1 MYRTERNYE
10 NLNKGIF
17 PGAGRFDIPILRPEL
32 TTAENWISFNYAK
45 GCEEPS
51 EHGVHF
57 FVDDYQFNRIWAH
70 PDNYLGM
77 MARFDTVCTPDFS
90 TYTDFPRIIQIYNHY
105 RKHWLGA
112 YWQAHGIKVIPTISW
127 STPDS
132 FAWCFDGEPI
142 GGAVAVSSVGTQAN
156 PESADLFMA
165 GYNEMLRRLQPA
177 QIIFYGKVPAAAV
190 QNAPPSTAPQAMGG
204 GSLLSVGPISYT
216 PLNQKDEADLGKVW
230 NGYDIN
236 TKLAINQYIRQDQT
250 NTGYGVGQNLNH
262 KLENGQALNAN
273 EQYMVNMMDAAMHP
287 LGKNTTLIR
296 AAHQDFLEALGVKN
310 YQRMTDAQLN
320 AAVQGVEYTEK
331 KFVSTAYDAKKN
343 PFIGG
348 SQSGGREVF
357 INISTP
363 ASTNCI
369 MGNLKQAEI
378 IFSRDT
384 KYRVKGAHFDGTFAN
399 PRVGGTLPRVIVDV
413 EIYE

>member
-1 MYRTERNYE
+1 M
-10 NLNKGIF
+10 G
-17 PGAGRFDIPILRPEL
+17 GRGSNSGL
-32 TTAENWISFNYAK
+32 ASS
-45 GCEEPS
+45 GS
-51 EHGVHF
+51 
-57 FVDDYQFNRIWAH
+57 
-70 PDNYLGM
+70 M
-77 MARFDTVCTPDFS
+77 TPQ
-90 TYTDFPRIIQIYNHY
+90 PQINP
-105 RKHWLGA
+105 A
-112 YWQAHGIKVIPTISW
+112 PQA
-127 STPDS
+127 
-132 FAWCFDGEPI
+132 
-142 GGAVAVSSVGTQAN
+142 
-156 PESADLFMA
+156 M
-165 GYNEMLRRLQPA
+165 PA
-177 QIIFYGKVPAAAV
+177 PAAAV

-363 ASTNCI
+363 ASTNSLWAI
-369 MGNLKQAEI
+369 
-378 IFSRDT
+378 
-384 KYRVKGAHFDGTFAN
+384 
-399 PRVGGTLPRVIVDV
+399 
-413 EIYE
+413 